1 MIVASNGHSRLFLL
15 VALSTLGRLF
25 WLDNRRIL
33 IRFLK
38 ETNSGGYEHCEFLFY
53 ETISRDKLELVKEVM
68 ERLWE
73 LTHTRHRPI

>member
-1 MIVASNGHSRLFLL
+1 MIAASNGRSRLSLL

-25 WLDNRRIL
+25 WVDNRWIL

-38 ETNSGGYEHCEFLFY
+38 ETNSGVCEHSEFLFY

-73 LTHTRHRPI
+73 PTHTRHLPI

>member
-1 MIVASNGHSRLFLL
+1 MIAASNGQSRLSLL

-25 WLDNRRIL
+25 WMDNIWIL

-38 ETNSGGYEHCEFLFY
+38 ETNSGVFEHSEFLFY
-53 ETISRDKLELVKEVM
+53 ETISRDKLEMVKEVM

-73 LTHTRHRPI
+73 PTHTRRLPI

>member
-1 MIVASNGHSRLFLL
+1 MIAASNGQSRLSLL

-25 WLDNRRIL
+25 WVDNSWIL

-38 ETNSGGYEHCEFLFY
+38 ETNSGVCEHSEFLFY
-53 ETISRDKLELVKEVM
+53 ETISRDKLESVKEVM

-73 LTHTRHRPI
+73 PTRTRRLPI